1 MEAQNLVFNLR
12 VNITAEEKIHLGA
25 VIGSTEHRDKYVKD
39 LVNVWNKQPTILST
53 IAKHNRKQ
61 LI

>member
-12 VNITAEEKIHLGA
+12 VNITAEEKIHLSA
-25 VIGSTEHRDKYVKD
+25 VIDKYVKD
-39 LVNVWNKQPTILST
+39 LVKVWNKQLTILST